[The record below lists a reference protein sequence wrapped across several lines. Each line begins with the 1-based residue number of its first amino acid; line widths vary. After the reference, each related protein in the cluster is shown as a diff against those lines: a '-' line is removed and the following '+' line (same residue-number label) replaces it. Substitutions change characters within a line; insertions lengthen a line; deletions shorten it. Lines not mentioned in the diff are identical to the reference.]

1 MFSLHWENSFS
12 DLHYM
17 KASLYG
23 HHEKKHHNPFIVS
36 ALAVFF
42 IRLSERFTGI
52 TDEND
57 AEDVVRDL
65 DGTEWVTDKEGK
77 RTFERVFQMEAPQS
91 LEIERIGRTAA
102 LFVFGD
108 ISTSVALDDGYLCG
122 VLNGREFLVSVS
134 QSHTGEGKA
143 VSILSGEELIVFY

>member
-1 MFSLHWENSFS
+1 M
-12 DLHYM
+12 
-17 KASLYG
+17 
-23 HHEKKHHNPFIVS
+23 
-36 ALAVFF
+36 
-42 IRLSERFTGI
+42 
-52 TDEND
+52 
-57 AEDVVRDL
+57 RDL
-65 DGTEWVTDKEGK
+65 DGTEWETDKEGK

>member
-1 MFSLHWENSFS
+1 MDTMKRSTIIRLVIAIAISF
-12 DLHYM
+12 L
-17 KASLYG
+17 
-23 HHEKKHHNPFIVS
+23 IVS

-65 DGTEWVTDKEGK
+65 DGTEWETDKEGK

-91 LEIERIGRTAA
+91 LEIERIGRTSA